1 MTTKLKASKFRI
13 HRGAPLFQR
22 SETAQDVARLE
33 ATTGSVATRE
43 VTAKPRPV
51 TTVKRQPGAKTAPR
65 PTPSDDGA
73 ATPAPRR
80 QAPRIVETATPDPYN
95 DDHAMA
101 DPARLFEAPE
111 MVAPPLA
118 DEPAAARPTPNRIG
132 ADVPTPEDDAHVEA
146 DIAAIRREGL
156 TGRQLRMAQRV
167 ALKHGLEP
175 VSDFDAIRLLRA
187 KGIDPFQRSNMLDL
201 VVAETSQPVQTPRTQ
216 LPQTVP
222 QPGTNLPSTEFS
234 KPAEV
239 AKPAERRADAIQR
252 IQRDIAKRR
261 RRKFLLLMARL
272 AVFVFLPTLLVGY
285 YYFKIATPLY
295 ATKSEFVIQQ
305 AETQSAAG
313 LGGLFQGTGLAVQQ
327 DSTTVQSYLQSRD
340 AMLRLDR
347 DQGFKTHFS
356 QDWIDPLQ
364 RLPED
369 ASNEAAYKAY
379 QRNVKIGYDP
389 TEGILKMEVIAAS
402 PAASQAFSEHLIS
415 YAEEQVDNLTQRL
428 RADQMSGASSSFDE
442 AEQRVQEAQTRVLEL
457 QEQLGVL
464 DPVTETSSIMQQ
476 VTQFEV
482 QLRQKQL
489 ELQQLLA
496 NSRPNQARVDAV
508 RGEIQRLQEL
518 IGNMRSSMTDS
529 NTGGASLAR
538 ITGQLRIAEA
548 DLATRQLLLQQ
559 ALTQL
564 ETARI
569 EANRQTRYLSLGV
582 NPIAPDE
589 PTYPRAAEN
598 TMLAFVIFAG
608 IYLMMSLTASILRE
622 QVSA

>member
-65 PTPSDDGA
+65 PTPGEDGA

-156 TGRQLRMAQRV
+156 TGRQLRMARRV

>member
-65 PTPSDDGA
+65 PAPSDDGA
-73 ATPAPRR
+73 PTPAPRR

-156 TGRQLRMAQRV
+156 TGRQLRMARRV